1 MPLSVPQAQKTLLT
15 MAQIHQPVLMVGP
28 PGIGKT
34 DIARQ
39 VADILGWKIFIDHP
53 AISAPEDYKG
63 FAFFQN
69 DRADFFP
76 LGQMREIIE
85 CQEPAI
91 WMIDD
96 LGQAPIAVQ
105 NGIMQFV
112 HPRNRALGAH
122 AIPDHISIIAATNRI
137 KDQAGVVGM
146 TTPLKGR
153 FVTIIEVMPDIAA
166 WKAWAFKARLNPL
179 VIAYLDYK
187 PDHLHQFKATKDFE
201 QSPTPRQ
208 WEHVHNILSTNPPSE
223 IKYDLIAGAVGKE
236 AATNFVSFQDVLNK
250 LPDLDYIEAG
260 NASKRDLPDDNMG
273 HYAIVG
279 ALAARGLN
287 PATLAN
293 ICGYLSHFPAE
304 YKVLWSEMWWKRNK
318 PADEAD
324 ATAVGNSQEWVQWV
338 TQNKDI
344 LTI

>member
-1 MPLSVPQAQKTLLT
+1 MALSVPQAMQTLIT
-15 MAQIHQPVLMVGP
+15 MAKIHQPVLMVGP

-39 VADILGWKIFIDHP
+39 AAATLGWKLFIDHP

-63 FAFFQN
+63 FAFFQEG
-69 DRADFFP
+69 RADFFP

-85 CQEPAI
+85 CKEPAI

-112 HPRNRALGAH
+112 HPRNRSLGAH
-122 AIPDHISIIAATNRI
+122 VIPDHVSIIAATNRI

-153 FVTIIEVMPDIAA
+153 FVTIVEVMPDIKA
-166 WKAWAFKARLNPL
+166 WKAWAIQADIDPL

-187 PDHLHQFKATKDFE
+187 PEHLHKFKANKDFD

-208 WEHVHNILSTNPPSE
+208 WEHVHNIISTNPPKE
-223 IKYDLIAGAVGKE
+223 IKYDLIEGAVGTE
-236 AATNFVSFQDVLNK
+236 AATNFVSFQDVLLS
-250 LPDLDYIEAG
+250 LPDLDDIERG
-260 NASKRDLPDDNMG
+260 VVKRADRPKDNMG

-279 ALAARGLN
+279 ALAARGRSRNALRN
-287 PATLAN
+287 V
-293 ICGYLSHFPAE
+293 CDYLGKFPAE
-304 YKVLWSEMWWKRNK
+304 YRVLWSEMWWQRNK
-318 PADEAD
+318 PKDEAD
-324 ATAVGNSQEWVQWV
+324 ATAIGNSKEWVEWV
-338 TQNKDI
+338 TKNKNV

>member
-1 MPLSVPQAQKTLLT
+1 MPLTVPQAQATLLT
-15 MAQIHQPVLMVGP
+15 MARIHQPVLMVGP

-39 VADILGWKIFIDHP
+39 VAASLGWKLFLDHP

-63 FAFFQN
+63 FAFFMDGEAN
-69 DRADFFP
+69 FFP
-76 LGQMREIIE
+76 LGQMRDIIN
-85 CQEPAI
+85 CKEPAI

-112 HPRNRALGAH
+112 HPRNRALGQH
-122 AIPDHISIIAATNRI
+122 IIPDHISIIAATNRI

-153 FVTIIEVMPDIAA
+153 FVTIIEVAPDIKS
-166 WKAWAFKARLNPL
+166 WKTWAITHDIDPL
-179 VIAYLDYK
+179 IIAYLDYK
-187 PDHLHQFKATKDFE
+187 PEHLHAFKATKDFT

-223 IKYDLIAGAVGKE
+223 IKYDLITGAVGIE
-236 AATNFVSFQDVLNK
+236 AATNFVSFQDVLTE
-250 LPDLDYIEAG
+250 LPDLDDIEAG
-260 NASKRDLPDDNMG
+260 IGHKNKPKNNMA

-279 ALAARGLN
+279 ALAARGCERNKLDQVCN
-287 PATLAN
+287 
-293 ICGYLSHFPAE
+293 YLRKFPAE
-304 YKVLWSEMWWKRNK
+304 YRVLWSEMWWQRNK
-318 PADEAD
+318 PEDEAD
-324 ATAVGNSQEWVQWV
+324 PSAIGNSPEWMKWV
-338 TQNKDI
+338 TANKGV